1 MKITKQ
7 QLDSIIKEELEAVV
21 AERCWDGYER
31 VPNKREGEQ
40 GSCRK
45 QGSVSEEVIDEK
57 KKKKKKKKKAKKKD
71 ACYHKVKSRY
81 DVWPSAYASGA
92 LVKCR
97 KVGAK
102 NWGKSTTKEELEL
115 YEGKESLEAKIRD
128 VLIKEGGAAGMKALK
143 EQTGAPEKEIKDAIK
158 GMKDVGL
165 HKDGDY
171 ILQDKI
177 QIHVKKKVDENLRDW
192 FGKSKSKDGKAGWVD
207 VVDGDA
213 CAREKGETATPKC
226 VSSAKRA
233 SMTPKERK
241 ASQAKKRREDPNQ
254 PKKSGAA
261 APTNVKTDKK
271 TKKESLEMKK
281 QTLMGMIKEELD
293 AVRDTYGSEVSDRNK
308 QSIKDGSKDLGLTEG
323 DYHYVDAADINE
335 EYCPHCAKQMEEAKK
350 KKACKPSK
358 GKRFAKRVDG
368 KCRSFGQAGKAKSGG
383 DRIRPGTKKGDA
395 YCARSAGIKKC
406 KNPPCANTLSRKK
419 WKCRG
424 KKSMKS

>member
-7 QLDSIIKEELEAVV
+7 QLDSIIKEELEAVL
-21 AERCWDGYER
+21 ERCWDGYER

-45 QGSVSEEVIDEK
+45 EGSVNEEEG
-57 KKKKKKKKKAKKKD
+57 KKD

-115 YEGKESLEAKIRD
+115 YEGKESLEAKIRNT
-128 VLIKEGGAAGMKALK
+128 LIEEGGAAGMGALK
-143 EQTGAPEKEIKDAIK
+143 EHTGATEKEIKDAIE
-158 GMKDVGL
+158 GMKGVKE
-165 HKDGDY
+165 HEHGDY
-171 ILQDKI
+171 YLAE
-177 QIHVKKKVDENLRDW
+177 DETIDEDLRKW
-192 FGKSKSKDGKAGWVD
+192 FKEKWVQAVSGKP
-207 VVDGDA
+207 
-213 CAREKGETATPKC
+213 CAKQPGQKTTPKC
-226 VSSAKRA
+226 VSTAKRA
-233 SMTPKERK
+233 SMTKKERE
-241 ASQAKKRREDPNQ
+241 STQRRKRAADPNQ

-261 APTNVKTDKK
+261 KPTYVSTDKPK
-271 TKKESLEMKK
+271 KKKAKKE
-281 QTLMGMIKEELD
+281 GMSMDMQKLKEIIKEEL
-293 AVRDTYGSEVSDRNK
+293 
-308 QSIKDGSKDLGLTEG
+308 QSVFEG
-323 DYHYVDAADINE
+323 ECYEVDALEENE
-335 EYCPHCAKQMEEAKK
+335 EYCPECAKVEEEK

-368 KCRSFGQAGKAKSGG
+368 KCRSYGQAGQAKGGG

>member
-1 MKITKQ
+1 MKIAKAKLKQ
-7 QLDSIIKEELEAVV
+7 IIQEELEAVT
-21 AERCWDGYER
+21 ERCWDGYER

-45 QGSVSEEVIDEK
+45 QGSVNEEEG
-57 KKKKKKKKKAKKKD
+57 KKD

-115 YEGKESLEAKIRD
+115 YEGKESIEAKIRNA
-128 VLIKEGGAAGMKALK
+128 LIEEGGAAGMKALK
-143 EQTGAPEKEIKDAIK
+143 DHTEASEKEIKEAIK
-158 GMKDVGL
+158 GMADVGL
-165 HKDGDY
+165 HEDGDY
-171 ILQDKI
+171 ILQDKGEI
-177 QIHVKKKVDENLRDW
+177 DVEKTVDENLRDW
-192 FGKSKSKDGKAGWVD
+192 FKGSKSKDGKAGWVD

-213 CAREKGETATPKC
+213 CAREEGETATPKC

-233 SMTPKERK
+233 SMTKAERESAQRRK
-241 ASQAKKRREDPNQ
+241 RAKDPNQ

-261 APTNVKTDKK
+261 KPTNVKTDKK
-271 TKKESLEMKK
+271 EGMEMNK
-281 QTLMGMIKEELD
+281 QRLMEIVNEELAEAYNAMIAED
-293 AVRDTYGSEVSDRNK
+293 ETYYE
-308 QSIKDGSKDLGLTEG
+308 
-323 DYHYVDAADINE
+323 VDAAGINE
-335 EYCPHCAKQMEEAKK
+335 EYCPDCATMEEAKK

-368 KCRSFGQAGKAKSGG
+368 KCRSFGQSGQAKSGG

>member
-1 MKITKQ
+1 MKIAKAKLKQ
-7 QLDSIIKEELEAVV
+7 IIQEELEAVT
-21 AERCWDGYER
+21 ERCWDGYER

-45 QGSVSEEVIDEK
+45 QGSVNEEEG
-57 KKKKKKKKKAKKKD
+57 KKD

-115 YEGKESLEAKIRD
+115 YEGKESIEAKIRNA
-128 VLIKEGGAAGMKALK
+128 LIEEGGAAGMKALK
-143 EQTGAPEKEIKDAIK
+143 DHTEASEKEIKEAIK
-158 GMKDVGL
+158 CMADVGL
-165 HKDGDY
+165 HEDGDY
-171 ILQDKI
+171 ILQDKGEI
-177 QIHVKKKVDENLRDW
+177 DVEKTVDENLRDW
-192 FGKSKSKDGKAGWVD
+192 FKGSKSKDGKAGWVD

-213 CAREKGETATPKC
+213 CAREEGETATPKC

-233 SMTPKERK
+233 SMTKAERESAQRRK
-241 ASQAKKRREDPNQ
+241 RAKDPNQ

-261 APTNVKTDKK
+261 KPTNVKTDKK
-271 TKKESLEMKK
+271 EG
-281 QTLMGMIKEELD
+281 MGMNKQRLMEIVNEELAEAYNAMIAED
-293 AVRDTYGSEVSDRNK
+293 ETYYE
-308 QSIKDGSKDLGLTEG
+308 
-323 DYHYVDAADINE
+323 VDAAGINE
-335 EYCPHCAKQMEEAKK
+335 EYCPDCATMEEAKK

-368 KCRSFGQAGKAKSGG
+368 KCRSFGQSGQAKSGG

-424 KKSMKS
+424 KKSMKSYVGKKYNETIN

>member
-1 MKITKQ
+1 MKIAKEQLKQ
-7 QLDSIIKEELEAVV
+7 IIKEELEAVL
-21 AERCWDGYER
+21 ERCWDGYER
-31 VPNKREGEQ
+31 VEGSEEGEQ

-45 QGSVSEEVIDEK
+45 QGSVSEEIIDEK
-57 KKKKKKKKKAKKKD
+57 KKKKQQKGKKRARKTAKRDKKKKKAKKRD

-143 EQTGAPEKEIKDAIK
+143 EQTKASEKEIKEAIK
-158 GMKDVGL
+158 GMADVGL
-165 HKDGDY
+165 HEDGDY
-171 ILQDKI
+171 ILQDKKE
-177 QIHVKKKVDENLRDW
+177 IHVKKAVDENLDDW

-213 CAREKGETATPKC
+213 CAREEGETATPKC

-233 SMTPKERK
+233 SMTKAERESAQRRK
-241 ASQAKKRREDPNQ
+241 RAKDPNQ

-261 APTNVKTDKK
+261 KPTNVKTDKK
-271 TKKESLEMKK
+271 EG
-281 QTLMGMIKEELD
+281 MGMNKQRLMEIVNEELAEAYNAMIAED
-293 AVRDTYGSEVSDRNK
+293 ETYYE
-308 QSIKDGSKDLGLTEG
+308 
-323 DYHYVDAADINE
+323 VDAAGINE
-335 EYCPHCAKQMEEAKK
+335 EYCPDCATMEEAKK

-368 KCRSFGQAGKAKSGG
+368 KCRSFGQSGQAKSGG

-424 KKSMKS
+424 KKSMK

>member
-7 QLDSIIKEELEAVV
+7 QLDSIIKEELEVV
-21 AERCWDGYER
+21 L
-31 VPNKREGEQ
+31 
-40 GSCRK
+40 
-45 QGSVSEEVIDEK
+45 DEKK

-71 ACYHKVKSRY
+71 ACYHKVRSRY

-143 EQTGAPEKEIKDAIK
+143 EQTGATEKEIKDAIK

-233 SMTPKERK
+233 SMTPAERK

-271 TKKESLEMKK
+271 KKNTKKESLEMKK

-293 AVRDTYGSEVSDRNK
+293 AVRDTFDDQVVKRNK
-308 QSIKDGSKDLGLTEG
+308 KSREEGSRALRITERG
-323 DYHYVDAADINE
+323 YHYVDAADINE

>member
-1 MKITKQ
+1 MKITKKDLEILIKEAASEYVWGVKGPARVANQ
-7 QLDSIIKEELEAVV
+7 YKVSTLKKIIKEELEAVL
-21 AERCWDGYER
+21 ERCWDGYER

-45 QGSVSEEVIDEK
+45 EGSVNEEEG
-57 KKKKKKKKKAKKKD
+57 KKD

-115 YEGKESLEAKIRD
+115 YEGEESLEAKIRNA
-128 VLIKEGGAAGMKALK
+128 LIEEGGAAGMKALK
-143 EQTGAPEKEIKDAIK
+143 DHAEASEKEIKEAIK
-158 GMKDVGL
+158 GMEDVGL
-165 HKDGDY
+165 HEDGDY
-171 ILQDKI
+171 ILQDKGEI
-177 QIHVKKKVDENLRDW
+177 NVEKTVDENLRDW

-207 VVDGDA
+207 VSDGDA

-226 VSSAKRA
+226 VSRSKYD

-241 ASQAKKRREDPNQ
+241 SAQRRKRAKDPNQ
-254 PKKSGAA
+254 PKKTGAA
-261 APTNVKTDKK
+261 KPTYVKTDKK
-271 TKKESLEMKK
+271 KNEGLEMDR
-281 QTLMGMIKEELD
+281 QRLMEIINEEFEKVYNTMM
-293 AVRDTYGSEVSDRNK
+293 AESEMYY
-308 QSIKDGSKDLGLTEG
+308 E
-323 DYHYVDAADINE
+323 VDAADINE
-335 EYCPHCAKQMEEAKK
+335 EYCPECAQMEEAKE

-368 KCRSFGQAGKAKSGG
+368 KCRSYGQAGQAKGGG